1 MANLKDG
8 SRVFGDL
15 IVDELITSDIVNS
28 NSLFINNNS
37 GKLSLEISNAG
48 LIKLAEFVGNILIGS
63 SVDNEVDKL
72 QINGTITHKGLSF
85 SSGTNI
91 DQVITITK
99 TLTLINDWQDTGIS
113 STDLVRGSYII
124 QLYAN
129 DFSVGGSNINEY
141 YTGLMSWYDSTP
153 NTSSLLPSDEI
164 QLHRSGG
171 SDGDAGVY
179 LRTYR
184 TNSEV
189 VKLQIFS
196 NHNNTSSSNY
206 VFSFRRII

>member
-1 MANLKDG
+1 MANLKG
-8 SRVFGDL
+8 NSRIFGDL
-15 IVDELITSDIVNS
+15 IVDELLTSDIVTS
-28 NSLFINNNS
+28 NSLLINNDS

-63 SVDNEVDKL
+63 NIDNGIDKL
-72 QINGTITHKGLSF
+72 QVNGTMTHKGLSL
-85 SSGTNI
+85 SAGTNI
-91 DQVITITK
+91 DQVVTITK

-129 DFSVGGSNINEY
+129 DISVGGSNSNEY

-153 NTSSLLPSDEI
+153 NTSSVLPSDEI
-164 QLHRSGG
+164 SLHRSGG

-184 TNSEV
+184 TNSDV

-196 NHNNTSSSNY
+196 NYNNTSSSNY

>member
-15 IVDELITSDIVNS
+15 IVDELITSDIINS

-63 SVDNEVDKL
+63 SIDNEVDKL

-91 DQVITITK
+91 DQVVTITK

-124 QLYAN
+124 QL
-129 DFSVGGSNINEY
+129 
-141 YTGLMSWYDSTP
+141 
-153 NTSSLLPSDEI
+153 
-164 QLHRSGG
+164 
-171 SDGDAGVY
+171 
-179 LRTYR
+179 
-184 TNSEV
+184 
-189 VKLQIFS
+189 
-196 NHNNTSSSNY
+196 
-206 VFSFRRII
+206 

>member
-8 SRVFGDL
+8 SRVLGDL
-15 IVDELITSDIVNS
+15 TVDDIITSDIVNS
-28 NSLFINNNS
+28 NSLFINNTS
-37 GKLSLEISNAG
+37 GNLSLEISNAG

-63 SVDNEVDKL
+63 GVDNNVDKL
-72 QINGTITHKGLSF
+72 QVNGTITHKGLSL

-91 DQVITITK
+91 DQVVTITK
-99 TLTLINDWQDTGIS
+99 TLVLINDWIDTGIS
-113 STDLVRGSYII
+113 ATDLVRGTYII

-129 DFSVGGSNINEY
+129 DSSVGGANVNEY
-141 YTGLMSWYDSTP
+141 YSGIMSWYDSVP
-153 NTSSLLPSDEI
+153 NTTALLPTDEI
-164 QLHRSGG
+164 PLHRSGG
-171 SDGDAGVY
+171 SSGDAGIY

-184 TNSEV
+184 TNSDK

-196 NHNNTSSSNY
+196 IYNNTASSNY